1 MTTALTTRRTELG
14 DARVRLD
21 VEVEAHDVEREIES
35 AARELGRDMKLAGFR
50 RGKVPAPV
58 VIQRVG
64 RDAVLD
70 EAVRRALPGWYEQA
84 VAEAGVSTVGD
95 PKVDLS
101 ELPDKG
107 SPLGF
112 SVEVSVRPQA
122 RLGEYQGLEVARRE
136 PEAAAESVDAEVQ
149 RLRESLASL
158 DTVEREARQGD
169 FAVLDF
175 EGTVD
180 DEPFEGGEARGY
192 LLELGSGKLVE
203 GFEQGLEGA
212 RAGEDREVRVTFP
225 DDYRVEHLA
234 GKEAVFQVAVKEVK
248 EKRLPDADDDLAAE
262 AGGFDTLA
270 DLRAEIE
277 NSLREIDE
285 QAVDREFR
293 EAAVDAAVERATLEL
308 PDELVH
314 AKAHEMWSQTE
325 RRLASQG
332 IDPAQYLQMVGKS
345 HEDVVTESEPEAR
358 RALARESVLAAIVE
372 AEEIEVSDDEVLDA
386 LRQVATSGGGER
398 EPSEKELR
406 KSLDRA
412 KSQGRDD
419 LLREDIAMRKV
430 VDRLVESAQAIPAE
444 RARAREELWTP
455 ESERPKEAGRI
466 WTPGD

>member
-1 MTTALTTRRTELG
+1 M
-14 DARVRLD
+14 
-21 VEVEAHDVEREIES
+21 
-35 AARELGRDMKLAGFR
+35 
-50 RGKVPAPV
+50 
-58 VIQRVG
+58 IQRVG

-212 RAGEDREVRVTFP
+212 RAGEDREVQVTFP
-225 DDYRVEHLA
+225 DDYRAEHLA

-277 NSLREIDE
+277 NPLREIDE

-386 LRQVATSGGGER
+386 LRQAATSGGGER
-398 EPSEKELR
+398 EPSEK
-406 KSLDRA
+406 D
-412 KSQGRDD
+412 
-419 LLREDIAMRKV
+419 
-430 VDRLVESAQAIPAE
+430 AQE
-444 RARAREELWTP
+444 VARPREEP
-455 ESERPKEAGRI
+455 GPRRPAARGHRDAQGGRPARRVGAGD
-466 WTPGD
+466 PGRAGAGARGALDAGVRAAQGGRAHLDPGRLIRAA